1 MLVALDYQTWFKW
14 IISIKVV
21 FFGWIFL
28 ELPNDFDFTWF
39 NDQICWTTAVV
50 QYQCGDEIMGDMLVI
65 YLFGGGKSSTV
76 WVYLWVYSTIPR
88 FLLVGEEADFQLK
101 GIMRIQANQQ
111 TTQVLNVPHFGIIP
125 GWTPSQNSVDN
136 NYSWEAYW
144 NWGKT
149 TIRLPIKLGK
159 RILRFWISNV
169 WLVIS
174 PVWGEHGELII
185 NMFSLDILNT
195 TYVVHRPPIS
205 APFSPSFMEVY
216 PHWRVQTYDKHG
228 DGEMEHTWHYV
239 RTSNLWMELKMITSI
254 HYSNSDMDEFTGIA
268 HHFVSSGDKWY
279 LYYI

>member
-1 MLVALDYQTWFKW
+1 M
-14 IISIKVV
+14 IK
-21 FFGWIFL
+21 
-28 ELPNDFDFTWF
+28 

-50 QYQCGDEIMGDMLVI
+50 QYQSGDKIMGDMLVI
-65 YLFGGGKSSTV
+65 YLFLGGKIVHSLSIFMG
-76 WVYLWVYSTIPR
+76 LLDRSTIFTGWWRSGFPAKR
-88 FLLVGEEADFQLK
+88 DYENPSK
-101 GIMRIQANQQ
+101 PT

-174 PVWGEHGELII
+174 PVWREHGELII

-239 RTSNLWMELKMITSI
+239 RTSNLRMELKMITSI
-254 HYSNSDMDEFTGIA
+254 HYSDMDEFTGIA

>member
-1 MLVALDYQTWFKW
+1 MVVALDYQTWFKW

-21 FFGWIFL
+21 FFVGFSWIYLMIMTSHDKKRSNMFEPL
-28 ELPNDFDFTWF
+28 RWF
-39 NDQICWTTAVV
+39 SIKVATKSWGICWWF
-50 QYQCGDEIMGDMLVI
+50 I
-65 YLFGGGKSSTV
+65 FFWGGKSSTV

-169 WLVIS
+169 LIGDIACLGGTWGTDNKHVLFRYFKYHICCSSAANQCTLFSIIHGGLPTLES
-174 PVWGEHGELII
+174 PKHMTNMGTGKWNTHGT
-185 NMFSLDILNT
+185 M
-195 TYVVHRPPIS
+195 
-205 APFSPSFMEVY
+205 
-216 PHWRVQTYDKHG
+216 
-228 DGEMEHTWHYV
+228 
-239 RTSNLWMELKMITSI
+239 
-254 HYSNSDMDEFTGIA
+254 
-268 HHFVSSGDKWY
+268 
-279 LYYI
+279 